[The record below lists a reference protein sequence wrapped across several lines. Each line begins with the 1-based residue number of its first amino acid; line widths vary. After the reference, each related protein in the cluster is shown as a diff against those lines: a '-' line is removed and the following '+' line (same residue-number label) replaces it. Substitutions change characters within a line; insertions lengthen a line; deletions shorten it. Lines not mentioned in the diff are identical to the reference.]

1 MTAQL
6 LLQILN
12 VIQGAFGWLA
22 QRGLTKERVLALLDK
37 AAAENRDVTTV
48 EVQDELDLLQAELDE
63 TADIVKS
70 LPE

>member
-37 AAAENRDVTTV
+37 AAAENRDVTTA